1 MLLLASIA
9 RYLYYDLMNTS
20 AEYHPGNGN
29 FSQPMSDETRRYLAR
44 RALRTSVEID
54 EGTVEPSHNV
64 SEWRNSAA
72 CLSEDTELFFRQKD
86 TDVNKAKEVCDVCLV
101 KDVCAEYALSGGIG
115 FGVWGGLGERDR
127 AAILRRRGK

>member
-1 MLLLASIA
+1 
-9 RYLYYDLMNTS
+9 MNTS

-29 FSQPMSDETRRYLAR
+29 FSQPMSDATRQYLAR

-54 EGTVEPSHNV
+54 VGTVEPSHNV

-72 CLSEDTELFFRQKD
+72 CRSKNTELFFYQKEK
-86 TDVNKAKEVCDVCLV
+86 DVIEAKKVCNKCPV

-115 FGVWGGLGERDR
+115 FGVWGGLSEQDR

>member
-1 MLLLASIA
+1 VLLLASIA

-44 RALRTSVEID
+44 RALRSSVEME
-54 EGTVEPSHNV
+54 EGTVEPSHYV
-64 SEWRNSAA
+64 SEWRLDAA
-72 CLSEDTELFFRQKD
+72 CISEDTELFFSQKPKVIID
-86 TDVNKAKEVCDVCLV
+86 AKKVCHTCPV

-115 FGVWGGLGERDR
+115 FGVWGELSERER
-127 AAILRRRGK
+127 AAILRRRRK